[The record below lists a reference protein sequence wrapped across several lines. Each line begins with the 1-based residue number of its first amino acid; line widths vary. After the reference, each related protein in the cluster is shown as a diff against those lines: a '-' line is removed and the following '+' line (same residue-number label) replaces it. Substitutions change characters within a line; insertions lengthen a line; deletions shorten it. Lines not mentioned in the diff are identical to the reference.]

1 MATGTKNRPTDWH
14 PLGEADPTPGDVDG
28 VTAGQKNMQS
38 TAAEIRLQIKK
49 LKTISDDTTLKG
61 KYVDELQSGA
71 DKFRGKL
78 EKSAGRYERVSAQLG
93 EWATELDFAQTS
105 TAKALSSAKSAQ
117 ADIKRLLGSADP
129 DSESAKK
136 AEEELDHHKKEEL
149 HRARGVLATAK
160 SDYQH
165 SVESYEAKSK
175 NIAKKIRDI
184 IDDALE
190 DGFWSW
196 VSNIIEQ
203 HIDAIKI
210 TLEVIGYIAT
220 IAAIAALAITVLA
233 ACIAMPGLLL
243 ALAPMLLTFGTVASV
258 VSLGMHSLMAA
269 TGNGGWG
276 DVGFDILG
284 LLTFKAGGA
293 VARGV
298 EQGAAATQRASTQ
311 AARRATADAMANSPK
326 RDALM
331 LASSQAKG
339 KYAKR
344 AAKKN
349 LREYEKTLKS
359 TGAAQG
365 LPTPTPME
373 IAMAGGDAKLA
384 AQWKYAAREQVK
396 RDGDAATQ
404 EAAHRTSRAA
414 AQNSGIFIG
423 GTALDLGDKTAG
435 SSDIYP
441 KKWDIKPYSDA
452 KDWNFYNSGMYDF
465 AP

>member
-1 MATGTKNRPTDWH
+1 MR
-14 PLGEADPTPGDVDG
+14 E
-28 VTAGQKNMQS
+28 
-38 TAAEIRLQIKK
+38 TAAEIRLQITK
-49 LKTISDDTTLKG
+49 LKAIGNDDTLKG
-61 KYVDELQSGA
+61 KYVDALQSGA

-93 EWATELDFAQTS
+93 KWATELHSLQS
-105 TAKALSSAKSAQ
+105 TTAAALTTAKSAQ
-117 ADIKRLLGSADP
+117 ADIHRLVGSTDP
-129 DSESAKK
+129 ESATAEK
-136 AEEELDHHKKEEL
+136 AEKELNPPKKEEL
-149 HRARGVLATAK
+149 HRARRDLAAAQR
-160 SDYQH
+160 SYHRAVEDYETQ
-165 SVESYEAKSK
+165 SK
-175 NIAKKIRDI
+175 NIARKIRNI

-203 HIDAIKI
+203 NIEAIKV

-233 ACIAMPGLLL
+233 ACIAMPALLL
-243 ALAPMLLTFGTVASV
+243 TLAPLLLTFGTVASV

-326 RDALM
+326 RDALQ
-331 LASSQAKG
+331 LAVRQAKG
-339 KYAKR
+339 KTAQKAAEKNLHIFDKTLKAKGAAQQLPKPTIREILAAGGDPKTAAQLKYAKR
-344 AAKKN
+344 ELAK
-349 LREYEKTLKS
+349 R
-359 TGAAQG
+359 GA
-365 LPTPTPME
+365 
-373 IAMAGGDAKLA
+373 DS
-384 AQWKYAAREQVK
+384 
-396 RDGDAATQ
+396 ATY
-404 EAAHRTSRAA
+404 EAAHQTARAGL
-414 AQNSGIFIG
+414 QNLGLFVG
-423 GTALDLGDKTAG
+423 GTTMDLGDKAAG
-435 SSDIYP
+435 SSDIFP
-441 KKWDIKPYSDA
+441 TKPNIKPYGDA
-452 KDWNFYNSGMYDF
+452 KDWNFYNSSLYDY

>member
-149 HRARGVLATAK
+149 HHARGVLATAK

-175 NIAKKIRDI
+175 DIAKKIRDI

-326 RDALM
+326 RDALQ
-331 LASSQAKG
+331 LAVRQAKG
-339 KYAKR
+339 KKAR
-344 AAKKN
+344 DAALANLEKHKKS
-349 LREYEKTLKS
+349 LKVR
-359 TGAAQG
+359 GAAQQ
-365 LPTPTPME
+365 LPKPTLAE
-373 IAMAGGDAKLA
+373 IAKAGGDPNLA
-384 AQWKYAAREQVK
+384 AQVKYAGREAAK
-396 RDGDAATQ
+396 HGRDAATQ
-404 EAAHRTSRAA
+404 SAAHQTARAGA
-414 AQNSGIFIG
+414 KNLGLFVG
-423 GTALDLGDKTAG
+423 GTALDLGDKATG
-435 SSDIYP
+435 SSDIYS
-441 KKWDIKPYSDA
+441 KKWNIEPYSEA
-452 KDWNFYNSGMYDF
+452 KDWNLYNTGLYDF

>member
-1 MATGTKNRPTDWH
+1 MR
-14 PLGEADPTPGDVDG
+14 E
-28 VTAGQKNMQS
+28 
-38 TAAEIRLQIKK
+38 TAAEIRLQITK
-49 LKTISDDTTLKG
+49 LKAIGNDDTLKG
-61 KYVDELQSGA
+61 KYVDALQSGA

-93 EWATELDFAQTS
+93 KWATELHSLQS
-105 TAKALSSAKSAQ
+105 TTADALASAKSAQ
-117 ADIKRLLGSADP
+117 ADIHRLVGSVDP
-129 DSESAKK
+129 QSAT
-136 AEEELDHHKKEEL
+136 AEKTEKELNPSKKEEL
-149 HRARGVLATAK
+149 HRARRDLAAAQR
-160 SDYQH
+160 SYHRAVEDYETQ
-165 SVESYEAKSK
+165 SK
-175 NIAKKIRDI
+175 NIARKIRDI

-203 HIDAIKI
+203 NIEAIKV

-233 ACIAMPGLLL
+233 ACIAMPALLL
-243 ALAPMLLTFGTVASV
+243 TLAPLLLTFGTVASV
-258 VSLGMHSLMAA
+258 VSLGMQSLMAA

-298 EQGAAATQRASTQ
+298 EQGATATQRASTQ